1 MMKIRLPV
9 VSPQDRLEKILDGTP
24 VNSVARRVT
33 APGWGEVEAEPPI
46 NWANHEHFT
55 EPPPMRE
62 HSTYWN
68 PDLRKLY
75 TELINKQF
83 GSLQVIGLAMKRT
96 KKGESRFVV
105 KCTCGSYEYRST
117 KAIRR
122 ALRLRDNLSTCQR
135 CGAMRSRRY
144 NPERKKIEK

>member
-1 MMKIRLPV
+1 MKVHLPV
-9 VSPQDRLEKILDGTP
+9 VSPQDRLEKVLDGIP
-24 VNSVARRVT
+24 VNSMARRVT
-33 APGWGEVEAEPPI
+33 APGWGEVESEPPI

-62 HSTYWN
+62 HPTYWSPN
-68 PDLRKLY
+68 TRKIH
-75 TELINKQF
+75 TELVNKQF
-83 GSLQVIGLAMKRT
+83 GSLQVIGLAQ
-96 KKGESRFVV
+96 KKTSKNELRFVV
-105 KCTCGSYEYRST
+105 RCACGGYEYRSV

-122 ALRLRDNLSTCQR
+122 AIKLHDNLSTCQR